1 MNGSLDSNFLIGKF
15 LEFSYSQ
22 IRYGFWL
29 IIFLFFNNMFADVI
43 GQPIDIGDIQV
54 VPVQGKETKKL
65 EFTLID
71 TE

>member
-1 MNGSLDSNFLIGKF
+1 MLRFI
-15 LEFSYSQ
+15 
-22 IRYGFWL
+22 L
-29 IIFLFFNNMFADVI
+29 IIFLFFNNMFVDVI